1 MEVIRGIPVSPG
13 IVIGRVFRL
22 GQAEQ
27 QVPHRKISEE
37 EIPAELARAEKAFD
51 EAISE
56 LSELR
61 DRTQVKLGAEPAKIF
76 EFHILLN
83 VIPVPAQVLTQCG
96 QEKIVNINNQ
106 NGAIDGIYKNA
117 GPLKKLCTIPLI
129 QGSF

>member
-37 EIPAELARAEKAFD
+37 DIPAELARAEKAFE

-56 LSELR
+56 LAELR
-61 DRTQVKLGAEPAKIF
+61 DRTRVKLGAEPAKIF
-76 EFHILLN
+76 EFHMGLLRDPGLREPIQQRISN
-83 VIPVPAQVLTQCG
+83 DLVVAEWAV
-96 QEKIVNINNQ
+96 
-106 NGAIDGIYKNA
+106 AI
-117 GPLKKLCTIPLI
+117 
-129 QGSF
+129 